1 MMTNLELLQTFVRL
15 AQIAEEVEETN
26 PAAAGE
32 IDSFTEAAL
41 PGELDQQAV
50 DPEMFPPI
58 KTPEYPE
65 MNTKSE
71 GTKDPLKDQIINEI
85 INSPDWERIEPILY
99 TPEGKKEIK
108 NLIGKKIEEVL
119 GD

>member
-32 IDSFTEAAL
+32 IDSFTEEAL

-71 GTKDPLKDQIINEI
+71 GTKDPLEEIINEI
-85 INSPDWERIEPILY
+85 ALSPDWERIEPILN
-99 TPEGKKEIK
+99 TPEGKEAIQ